1 MADRS
6 VCVIGAGGGIGSSIV
21 ELFRKEGYKKII
33 MMDLPSEEFDRICRG
48 YENYK
53 IQINLEETESI
64 KKAFMKAKKIIKKID
79 VLIFTAGIV
88 ENKNISNIKLE
99 EWDKVIL
106 INLTGLFKCLAQ
118 AEDWISNNGRIVT
131 LGSMAGHQGSF
142 VTGPAYAA
150 SKGGMEGFTKYI
162 ASYFANRKITANC
175 IAPGPVET
183 KMLDVHDKVKLE
195 ERKKIIPL
203 KRFAEA
209 EEIAAAALFLSSEK
223 AGYITGAVIPMNAGM
238 VMK

>member
-150 SKGGMEGFTKYI
+150 SKGGMEGFTKYM

>member
-33 MMDLPSEEFDRICRG
+33 MMDLPSEEFDHICRG

-99 EWDKVIL
+99 EWDKVIS

-150 SKGGMEGFTKYI
+150 SKGGMEGFTKYM

-175 IAPGPVET
+175 IAPGPVKT

-195 ERKKIIPL
+195 ERKKVIPL